1 MKNSIKILTT
11 LGILFFMSFSI
22 QAQIHDW
29 TGKWETTLLGNNWE
43 VNITKKSDGSYT
55 GTFPNGTLV
64 GKYQYGDIIGT
75 YTRTNV
81 KMDKTGMKMGKSGAF
96 RFVMVNSQQQAFEG
110 YYMPL
115 GRDDWQ
121 AENWNGKRV
130 TNRRP
135 LSKKKG
141 LK

>member
-1 MKNSIKILTT
+1 MKISIKTFATI
-11 LGILFFMSFSI
+11 GILFFMSFTT

-64 GKYQYGDIIGT
+64 GKYEYGNLLGT

-81 KMDKTGMKMGKSGAF
+81 KMDKTGIKMGKTGKF
-96 RFVMVNSQQQAFEG
+96 WFVMYAHLKSFEG
-110 YYMPL
+110 YYMPE

-121 AENWNGKRV
+121 AENWNGKRA
-130 TNRRP
+130 TNRKP
-135 LSKKKG
+135 LSKKKN
-141 LK
+141 

>member
-1 MKNSIKILTT
+1 MKNSIKTFTT
-11 LGILFFMSFSI
+11 LGILFFMSFST

-81 KMDKTGMKMGKSGAF
+81 KMDKAGMKMGKSGAF

-110 YYMPL
+110 YYMPV

-130 TNRRP
+130 TNRKP
-135 LSKKKG
+135 LSKKKD
-141 LK
+141 